1 MKTFCEV
8 ADSDHNKIVYRLKE
22 GKIKI
27 KIFIVFDLSLEHEMQ
42 FGFRKTKNMRLK
54 RRERGLTNERSWVR
68 ILAK

>member
-27 KIFIVFDLSLEHEMQ
+27 KIFIVSNLS
-42 FGFRKTKNMRLK
+42 
-54 RRERGLTNERSWVR
+54 
-68 ILAK
+68 